1 MPPLHNYIIRWVRNY
16 PMVGFR
22 DIIKP
27 SPPKGFLSR
36 CSNFSPNVWKVYY
49 NSRMRKSRVL
59 RETRETSIELEVNLD
74 GVGNFKVD
82 TPIGFL
88 THMVETFAKH
98 GRFDLELRAR
108 GDVHV
113 SHHHTVEDV
122 GITLGMAVLE
132 ALGDKRDIQRYGYSI
147 VPMDEALV
155 LCSIDLSGRPLFFYE
170 DLGLRGKI
178 TDFDFELIW
187 EFFKSFALES
197 KSTLHIRVL
206 SGRILHH
213 VAEACFKSFALALRQ
228 AVSLVGE
235 GIPSTKGYL

>member
-1 MPPLHNYIIRWVRNY
+1 
-16 PMVGFR
+16 
-22 DIIKP
+22 
-27 SPPKGFLSR
+27 
-36 CSNFSPNVWKVYY
+36 
-49 NSRMRKSRVL
+49 MRKARVL
-59 RETRETSIELEVNLD
+59 RETRETQIELEINLD
-74 GVGNFKVD
+74 GSGRFNVI
-82 TPIGFL
+82 TPVGFL
-88 THMVETFAKH
+88 THMVETFARH
-98 GRFDLELRAR
+98 GRFDLELKAK

-132 ALGDKRDIQRYGYSI
+132 ALGNKKGIQRYGYSI

-155 LCSIDLSGRPLFFYE
+155 LCSIDISGRPLFFYE

-187 EFFKSFALES
+187 EFFKGFALES

-213 VAEACFKSFALALRQ
+213 IAEACFKAFTLALKQ
-228 AVSLVGE
+228 SVSIVGGE
-235 GIPSTKGYL
+235 LPSTKEKL